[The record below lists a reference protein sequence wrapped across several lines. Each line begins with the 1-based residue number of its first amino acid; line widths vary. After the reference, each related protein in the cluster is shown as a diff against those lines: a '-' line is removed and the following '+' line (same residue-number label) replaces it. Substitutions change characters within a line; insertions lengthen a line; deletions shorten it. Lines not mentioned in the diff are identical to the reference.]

1 MANLFDAANAPE
13 GEPTEIVVGDFIQWR
28 RSDIAQDYPTSSGY
42 TAEYVARITGG
53 GSTEIKLPQ
62 AAGSTDDYYLF
73 SVSSETSAGFLP
85 GLYHWQLE
93 ITQTS
98 SGNRIVVDIGDFE
111 AIPDMDSNQAD
122 PRIHAEIMVDKIE
135 SLLAGKADS
144 DVASYSI
151 AGRSLTKL
159 SFQELL
165 DARDHYRREVVQHNN
180 KELVKRGKKNGST
193 IQVRF

>member
-13 GEPTEIVVGDFIQWR
+13 GEPTEIVVGDFIQWK
-28 RSDIAQDYPTSSGY
+28 RSDLVADYPVATHS
-42 TAEYVARITGG
+42 AEYVARITGG
-53 GSTEIKLPQ
+53 GSSEIKIP
-62 AAGSTDDYYLF
+62 ATENADYYLF
-73 SVSSETSAGFLP
+73 TADSATSAVFEV

-111 AIPDMDSNQAD
+111 AIPDMDNNQAD
-122 PRIHAEIMVDKIE
+122 PRIHAEKMLTKIE
-135 SLLAGKADS
+135 SLLEGKADS
-144 DVASYSI
+144 DVSSYSI

-159 SFQELL
+159 SFQELV
-165 DARDHYRREVVQHNN
+165 DARDYYRREVVKHKNDS
-180 KELVKRGKKNGST
+180 LVKRGKKNGST

>member
-13 GEPTEIVVGDFIQWR
+13 GEPKDIVVGDFLQWK
-28 RSDIAQDYPTSSGY
+28 RSDLTDYKTSDGY

-73 SVSSETSAGFLP
+73 TVSSETSETFLP
-85 GLYHWQLE
+85 GFYHWQLE

-98 SGNRIVVDIGDFE
+98 SGNRIVVDTGDFN

-135 SLLAGKADS
+135 SLLQGKADS
-144 DVASYSI
+144 DVSNYSI

-159 SFQELL
+159 SFTELL
-165 DARDHYRREVVQHNN
+165 EARDYYRREVVKHNN
-180 KELVKRGKKNGST
+180 DELVKKGKKNGST

>member
-1 MANLFDAANAPE
+1 MANLFDPANAPE
-13 GEPTEIVVGDFIQWR
+13 GEPKEVVVGDFIQWK
-28 RSDIAQDYPTSSGY
+28 RSDLTDYPTSSGY

-62 AAGSTDDYYLF
+62 SASSTDEYYLF
-73 SVSSETSAGFLP
+73 TVSSETSTSFLP

-98 SGNRIVVDIGDFE
+98 SGNRIVVDTGDFTS
-111 AIPDMDSNQAD
+111 IPDMDNNQAD

-135 SLLAGKADS
+135 TLLAGKADS
-144 DVASYSI
+144 DVANYSI

-159 SFQELL
+159 SFSELL
-165 DARDHYRREVVQHNN
+165 SARDHYKREIVKHNN
-180 KELVKRGKKNGST
+180 DELIKKGKSNGST

>member
-13 GEPTEIVVGDFIQWR
+13 GEPVEIVVGDYIQWK
-28 RSDIAQDYPTSSGY
+28 RSDIADDYPTSSGY

-62 AAGSTDDYYLF
+62 SGSSTDDYYLF
-73 SVSSETSAGFLP
+73 TVSSATSESFLP

-98 SGNRIVVDIGDFE
+98 SGNRIVVDTGDFE

-122 PRIHAEIMVDKIE
+122 PRNHAEIMVAKIE
-135 SLLAGKADS
+135 TLLAGKADS
-144 DVASYSI
+144 DVAEYTI

-159 SFQELL
+159 SFSELL
-165 DARDHYRREVVQHNN
+165 QARDYYKKEVSRLRNN
-180 KELVKRGKKNGST
+180 ELAKKGKRNGST
-193 IQVRF
+193 VQVRF

>member
-13 GEPTEIVVGDFIQWR
+13 GEPTEIVVGDFLQWK
-28 RSDIAQDYPTSSGY
+28 RSDVAQDYPTSSGY

-53 GSTEIKLPQ
+53 GANEIKLPQ

-73 SVSSETSAGFLP
+73 TVSSETSAAFVP

-98 SGNRIVVDIGDFE
+98 SGNRVVVDIGDFT
-111 AIPDMDSNQAD
+111 AIPDMDDNQAD
-122 PRIHAEIMVDKIE
+122 PRIHAEIMLDKIQT
-135 SLLAGKADS
+135 LLEGKADA
-144 DVASYSI
+144 DVSSYSI

-165 DARDHYRREVVQHNN
+165 DARDFYRREITQHNN

>member
-13 GEPTEIVVGDFIQWR
+13 GEPTEIVVGDFLQWK
-28 RSDIAQDYPTSSGY
+28 RSDVADDYPTSSGY

-53 GSTEIKLPQ
+53 GATEIKMPQ

-73 SVSSETSAGFLP
+73 TVSSETSAAFLP

-93 ITQTS
+93 ITETS
-98 SGNRIVVDIGDFE
+98 SGNRIVVDIGDFT

-122 PRIHAEIMVDKIE
+122 PRIHAEIMLDKIE
-135 SLLAGKADS
+135 ALLAGKADS

-165 DARDHYRREVVQHNN
+165 DARDRYRREVVQHTN

>member
-1 MANLFDAANAPE
+1 MANLFDPANAPE
-13 GEPTEIVVGDFIQWR
+13 GEPKEIVVGDFVQWK
-28 RSDIAQDYPTSSGY
+28 RSDIAVDYPTSSGF

-53 GSTEIKLPQ
+53 GSNEIKIPQ
-62 AAGSTDDYYLF
+62 AAGSTDEYYLF
-73 SVSSETSAGFLP
+73 TANSTTTEVFLA

-98 SGNRIVVDIGDFE
+98 SGNRLVVDIGDFE

-122 PRIHAEIMVDKIE
+122 PRIHAEVMVDKIQTILE
-135 SLLAGKADS
+135 GKADS
-144 DVASYSI
+144 DVSSYSI

-159 SFQELL
+159 SFAELIE
-165 DARDHYRREVVQHNN
+165 ARDYYRREITKHKND
-180 KELVKRGKKNGST
+180 ELLKRGKSNGST